1 MHPSSRT
8 VALLSTISLAALTTI
23 QHPAAPYSVATASTG
38 EANVVVVA
46 RFKGDT
52 VGDQQ
57 TGLNARHP
65 IHKNLSRWTQLKAQ
79 YTSQPDQILAS
90 VLSLDAYIRH
100 VSANQRKV
108 SSFFP
113 QDASGPSGPDTQV
126 TYIDLPR
133 TKTQYESASTAS
145 TEPAGTQLLQDVV
158 AALDALDTP
167 ASAQWDTNQDHQVDH
182 LSVLVQVSVS
192 EPVTASSPLL
202 WPHHGR
208 LSASTGVDG
217 LAVSDYSLLPA
228 RHTETDSP
236 DYTLGLGDSTV
247 KQEYLGVL
255 GLPPLYRS
263 EAEREDPTGPVG
275 PWDPRAKA
283 ANQLPLAQSRED
295 LGWTSIQRLPSTP
308 GNQTVTLHSFGSAAG
323 PQAVRIASPLNPTES
338 FVLEYR
344 RKSEY
349 KPGAPAPD
357 RSLPRSGLL
366 VYRVNPAAASTGA
379 ARPGKEGVG
388 RDYLYVF
395 RPGET
400 GVLDAAGRLAEA
412 TLTAP
417 SGRFAVAGPRYGVRS
432 RLGSSQLSAG
442 IQADAIV
449 DSLGRNSG
457 LIVEVLEQDD
467 DSLTFRLS
475 VPDLSGQPAWSL
487 VQAPASLPAGA
498 LAADAASTPSV
509 TSSPGGAV
517 AAVAKQPDGAY
528 AVTAFSGGAWHAL
541 GAPALD
547 PTRQWGTPVLS
558 WVEERLYLLA
568 PDNTTEAP
576 RVVLWAYEGSQWT
589 QVAEQATT
597 APTDAPLLTALGTEL
612 YALAGGEGG
621 QPQLLRLVPG
631 QGLEPVG
638 PQLPGPLANP
648 VLTQT
653 GGAPTV
659 LAGQPDSPRA
669 VTLRLESGAW
679 QETHSLEQSPHS
691 QAAGTWGSGP
701 EERSL
706 VVRATTAGGASV
718 ELLGPEGRV
727 LRSVP
732 ATGLP
737 SALKRVQVMIK
748 GGTVYLLTT
757 SGPGDLVEVYT
768 SPLDLA
774 GSWARLGEVVASSGS
789 PAALAVTSQEVLVL
803 APAPSGSTSGLYRFP
818 AGAAPEA
825 PAGGGPATSS
835 PAGSASP
842 GPQAGPGTAATTSPT
857 GGEQVATAGATSTPG
872 PGVPAPDHSS
882 TAPSAGPSARPS
894 ALPVPNPR
902 PSPTRGQATSTHL
915 PEPSPQAAPTPASP
929 RHPGAS
935 TTGSPSDAPA
945 AGASRMPRPTP
956 LAPTRPPQSPPAA
969 PTAASP
975 SVTAAPTGSA
985 PTCAHPGPGPLSP
998 APGAS
1003 APSDASASSPAVPRC
1018 DNGSRTTSPAVGPTT
1033 TPLPASAPAR
1043 PTGGPAVT
1051 PPPGP
1056 SDAAE
1061 PSPATIPEQDL
1072 GNAAGSATPEA
1083 TPSASALPVPPGTF
1097 PLPPS
1102 AAPRPPGSSMQ
1113 PPPLSAPVAQAAG
1126 ARSPQHGGL
1135 FLPAG
1140 PQPGAA
1146 VAPGTGLRFH
1156 PPLATLA
1163 VLAATGLGAFSLLR
1177 ARRGRH
1183 RG

>member
-23 QHPAAPYSVATASTG
+23 QHPAATYAADNAGTG

-52 VGDQQ
+52 VGEQQ

-65 IHKNLSRWTQLKAQ
+65 IHKNLSRWTQLKAE
-79 YTSQPDQILAS
+79 YTSQPDQNLAS

-100 VSANQRKV
+100 VSTNQRKV

-113 QDASGPSGPDTQV
+113 QDTSGPTGPGTQV

-133 TKTQYESASTAS
+133 TKAQYESASAAS

-167 ASAQWDTNQDHQVDH
+167 SSAQWDTNQDGKVDH
-182 LSVLVQVSVS
+182 LSVLVQVPVS
-192 EPVTASSPLL
+192 EPVTTSSPLL

-208 LSASTGVDG
+208 LSASAGVDG

-275 PWDPRAKA
+275 PWDPLAKA
-283 ANQLPLAQSRED
+283 SNQLPLAQSRED
-295 LGWTSIQRLPSTP
+295 LGWTSVPRLPSTP
-308 GNQTVTLHSFGSAAG
+308 GDQTVTLHSFGSTAG
-323 PQAVRIASPLNPTES
+323 PQAVKVASPLNPAES

-349 KPGAPAPD
+349 RPGAPVPD
-357 RSLPRSGLL
+357 RSVPRSGLL

-388 RDYLYVF
+388 SDYLYVF

-400 GVLDAAGRLAEA
+400 GVIDAAGRLAEA

-457 LIVEVLEQDD
+457 LIVEVLEQDE
-467 DSLTFRLS
+467 DSITFRLS
-475 VPDLSGQPAWSL
+475 VPDLSGQPSWSL
-487 VQAPASLPAGA
+487 VQAPADLPTSA
-498 LAADAASTPSV
+498 LAADTASTPSV
-509 TSSPGGAV
+509 TGSPGGAV
-517 AAVAKQPDGAY
+517 AAMAKQADGAY
-528 AVTAFSGGAWHAL
+528 AVTTFSGGAWRSL

-558 WVEERLYLLA
+558 WVEERLYLLV
-568 PDNTTEAP
+568 PDNTAEAP

-589 QVAEQATT
+589 QVAEQAAT
-597 APTDAPLLTALGTEL
+597 APTDAPLLSTLGTEL

-638 PQLPGPLANP
+638 PQLPGPLVNP
-648 VLTQT
+648 VLAQT
-653 GGAPTV
+653 GGSPTV

-679 QETHSLEQSPHS
+679 QETHSLEQSTYS
-691 QAAGTWGSGP
+691 QAAGTWGNGP

-706 VVRATTAGGASV
+706 VVRATAAGSALV

-727 LRSVP
+727 LQSVP

-737 SALKRVQVMIK
+737 SALKRVQVSVQ
-748 GGTVYLLTT
+748 GGTIYLLTT

-803 APAPSGSTSGLYRFP
+803 APARSGTTSGLYRFP
-818 AGAAPEA
+818 AEAAPEA

-842 GPQAGPGTAATTSPT
+842 GAQAGSGNTATTSPT
-857 GGEQVATAGATSTPG
+857 AGRHFATAGGTSSPD
-872 PGVPAPDHSS
+872 PGVPALDHSS
-882 TAPSAGPSARPS
+882 PAPSARPS

-902 PSPTRGQATSTHL
+902 PSPTRGQAPSTHL

-945 AGASRMPRPTP
+945 AGASRSPQPTP

-1003 APSDASASSPAVPRC
+1003 APGDASDTSPAVPPC
-1018 DNGSRTTSPAVGPTT
+1018 DSGSGSGPTSPAVGPTT

-1061 PSPATIPEQDL
+1061 PSPAPSQEPDL
-1072 GNAAGSATPEA
+1072 GDAAGSATPEA

-1102 AAPRPPGSSMQ
+1102 PAPRAPAGSLE
-1113 PPPLSAPVAQAAG
+1113 PATLSAPMAQAAG
-1126 ARSPQHGGL
+1126 ARSSQRGGL
-1135 FLPAG
+1135 FLPASA
-1140 PQPGAA
+1140 QPGAA
-1146 VAPGTGLRFH
+1146 VAPGTGLLRFRPH
-1156 PPLATLA
+1156 MVTLA
-1163 VLAATGLGAFSLLR
+1163 VLAAAGLGAFSLLR
-1177 ARRGRH
+1177 AGRGRH